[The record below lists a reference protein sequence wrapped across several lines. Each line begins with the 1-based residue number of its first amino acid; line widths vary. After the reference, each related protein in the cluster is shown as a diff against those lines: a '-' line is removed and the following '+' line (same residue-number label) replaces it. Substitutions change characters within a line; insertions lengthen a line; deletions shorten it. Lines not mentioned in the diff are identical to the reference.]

1 LTVISISIP
10 DNLLKELGDSIRERG
25 FASRSEIVRQAVR
38 AFTAEYRSLQELEGE
53 ILATITIITGKRAN
67 RDRIL
72 ETQHQF
78 GNVVSTFLHSHVDE
92 DYCLEVIVARG
103 DAEVVRKLV
112 DALKADEQIAQ
123 VKIAVL
129 GKPRSRK

>member
-1 LTVISISIP
+1 MTVISISIP

-92 DYCLEVIVARG
+92 EYCLEVIVARG
-103 DAEVVRKLV
+103 DADVIRRLV

>member
-1 LTVISISIP
+1 MTVISISIP

>member
-92 DYCLEVIVARG
+92 EYCLEVIVARG
-103 DAEVVRKLV
+103 DADVIRRLV